1 MWEERLKFLDDF
13 KDPYMQGQE
22 GKGVF
27 LAGVV
32 LGMVARG
39 QAGKGGS
46 IDAAPMFKQ
55 IHFGRILRRD
65 LRHLMGRV
73 PELTRAYHLPYAE
86 MIDSLCGKAGELLMK
101 GEAKELGVDGNFAFS
116 VAFLTAP
123 DHFWKIFKKR
133 AEEDRSDEGQSDD
146 EQQLALFGNPDDGSG
161 E

>member
-1 MWEERLKFLDDF
+1 MWEERLKFLDEF
-13 KDPYMQGQE
+13 KDPYMQEQT

-55 IHFGRILRRD
+55 IHFGRMLRRD

-73 PELTRAYHLPYAE
+73 PELTRAYHLPYAG
-86 MIDSLCGKAGELLMK
+86 MIDSLCGEAGELLMK
-101 GEAKELGVDGNFAFS
+101 GEAKELGVEGNFAFS

-123 DHFWKIFKKR
+123 DHFWKIFKKQT
-133 AEEDRSDEGQSDD
+133 DEGQSEDEQIDD
-146 EQQLALFGNPDDGSG
+146 EPQLALFGDPDGGSNG
-161 E
+161 